1 MVNKISDDWIWTAEA
16 IALPTA
22 PQPHPQI
29 IIAFGNE
36 QIGKMKIRK
45 HSKCHLWMFI
55 SDLNQTFLWT

>member
-22 PQPHPQI
+22 PQPLPQI

-36 QIGKMKIRK
+36 QIGKMA
-45 HSKCHLWMFI
+45 
-55 SDLNQTFLWT
+55 T